1 MDALTA
7 TYRLRNIHDEKER
20 KLFKKRGFA
29 FCTFSG
35 IFRYR
40 SRDGLISHSGL
51 LCIDIDHV
59 GSHLQLDDLRKR
71 LIDDVAMRGT
81 MSEMAVQALLIAA
94 AVVAGVSIRQLNQYL
109 ANKAFIKKV
118 AELRLAIFSQL
129 FNRRLFEANDI
140 HSGDVTSRMAK
151 DIDAVSETLAVQL
164 PQVVV
169 MTIQLVG
176 AFLLMRWFDSRL
188 AWALILITPL
198 AIIIGKYISHRLK
211 RITLSIREDESRI
224 MARIQESVELNVVLR
239 ALQGERWMQDRVEE
253 LQDRQTAN
261 YIRRSR
267 FMVFSRFA
275 LGCTFGLGYMLAFVW
290 GAYGLRTGAITFGVM
305 TSFLQLVGQIQQ
317 PILSLLGAFPSII
330 YSTASIDRLKEM
342 EHGEEKQSCDGEDI
356 TTRTLLGIRM
366 DNVTFRYAKGDREV
380 MSNFSHDFRPGTKT
394 AILGTTG
401 AGKTTLFRLILNF
414 IHPDSGEVT
423 FYGNGFTHAA
433 DKSMRKNV
441 VFVPQGNTLI
451 SGTIRNNLLMAKPDA
466 SDEELHTALH
476 TSCADFV
483 FDLPQGID
491 TVLSEHG
498 GGLSEGQAQRIA
510 IARGL
515 LRPGAVFLLDEISSA
530 LDEDTERELFS
541 RLFAARPSTT
551 ILLITHR
558 KKVASLCDERL
569 EI

>member
-1 MDALTA
+1 MKYARWFIDNSRGI
-7 TYRLRNIHDEKER
+7 RLNILVR
-20 KLFKKRGFA
+20 IMA
-29 FCTFSG
+29 
-35 IFRYR
+35 
-40 SRDGLISHSGL
+40 GL
-51 LCIDIDHV
+51 LQTVLALCV
-59 GSHLQLDDLRKR
+59 VWLSKR

-81 MSEMAVQALLIAA
+81 MSEMAMQALLIAA

-129 FNRRLFEANDI
+129 FNRRLFEDNDI

-317 PILSLLGAFPSII
+317 PILSLLSAFPSII

-414 IHPDSGEVT
+414 IQPDSGEVT

-569 EI
+569 EIIGDRFIAPKE

>member
-1 MDALTA
+1 MKYARWFIDNSRGI
-7 TYRLRNIHDEKER
+7 RLNILVR
-20 KLFKKRGFA
+20 IMA
-29 FCTFSG
+29 
-35 IFRYR
+35 
-40 SRDGLISHSGL
+40 GL
-51 LCIDIDHV
+51 LQTVLALCV
-59 GSHLQLDDLRKR
+59 VWLSKR

-81 MSEMAVQALLIAA
+81 MSEMAMQALLIAA

-129 FNRRLFEANDI
+129 FNRRLFEDNDI

-414 IHPDSGEVT
+414 IQPDSGEVT
-423 FYGNGFTHAA
+423 FYGNGFSHAA

-466 SDEELHTALH
+466 SDEELHTALY

>member
-1 MDALTA
+1 MNYARWFIDNSRGI
-7 TYRLRNIHDEKER
+7 RLNILVR
-20 KLFKKRGFA
+20 IMA
-29 FCTFSG
+29 
-35 IFRYR
+35 
-40 SRDGLISHSGL
+40 GL
-51 LCIDIDHV
+51 LQTVLALCV
-59 GSHLQLDDLRKR
+59 VWLSKR
-71 LIDDVAMRGT
+71 LIDDVAMTGT
-81 MSEMAVQALLIAA
+81 MGEMAVQALLIAA

-129 FNRRLFEANDI
+129 FNRRLFEDNDI

-414 IHPDSGEVT
+414 IQPDSGEVT
-423 FYGNGFTHAA
+423 FYGNGFSHAA

-558 KKVASLCDERL
+558 KKVAALCDERL

>member
-1 MDALTA
+1 MKYARWFIDNSRGI
-7 TYRLRNIHDEKER
+7 RLNILVR
-20 KLFKKRGFA
+20 IMA
-29 FCTFSG
+29 
-35 IFRYR
+35 
-40 SRDGLISHSGL
+40 GL
-51 LCIDIDHV
+51 LQTGLALCV
-59 GSHLQLDDLRKR
+59 VWLSKR

-342 EHGEEKQSCDGEDI
+342 EHGEEKQPCDGEDI

-366 DNVTFRYAKGDREV
+366 DNVTFRYAKGDRKV
-380 MSNFSHDFRPGTKT
+380 MSNFSHVFRPGTKT

-414 IHPDSGEVT
+414 IQPDSGEVT

-558 KKVASLCDERL
+558 KKVAALCDERL

>member
-1 MDALTA
+1 MKYARWFIDNSRGI
-7 TYRLRNIHDEKER
+7 RLNILVR
-20 KLFKKRGFA
+20 IMA
-29 FCTFSG
+29 
-35 IFRYR
+35 
-40 SRDGLISHSGL
+40 GL
-51 LCIDIDHV
+51 LQTGLALCV
-59 GSHLQLDDLRKR
+59 VWLSKR
-71 LIDDVAMRGT
+71 LIDDVAMTGT
-81 MSEMAVQALLIAA
+81 MSEMAIQALLIAA

-342 EHGEEKQSCDGEDI
+342 EHGEEKQPCGGKDI

-401 AGKTTLFRLILNF
+401 AGKTTLFRLILN
-414 IHPDSGEVT
+414 IIQPDSGEVT

-466 SDEELHTALH
+466 E
-476 TSCADFV
+476 V
-483 FDLPQGID
+483 NPQSWTG
-491 TVLSEHG
+491 
-498 GGLSEGQAQRIA
+498 
-510 IARGL
+510 
-515 LRPGAVFLLDEISSA
+515 
-530 LDEDTERELFS
+530 
-541 RLFAARPSTT
+541 
-551 ILLITHR
+551 
-558 KKVASLCDERL
+558 
-569 EI
+569 

>member
-1 MDALTA
+1 MKYARWFIDNSRGI
-7 TYRLRNIHDEKER
+7 RLNILVR
-20 KLFKKRGFA
+20 IMA
-29 FCTFSG
+29 
-35 IFRYR
+35 
-40 SRDGLISHSGL
+40 GL
-51 LCIDIDHV
+51 LQTVLALCV
-59 GSHLQLDDLRKR
+59 VWLSKR
-71 LIDDVAMRGT
+71 LIDDIAMTGT
-81 MSEMAVQALLIAA
+81 MGEMAVQALLIAA

-414 IHPDSGEVT
+414 IQPDSGEVT
-423 FYGNGFTHAA
+423 FYGKGFTHAA

>member
-1 MDALTA
+1 MKYARWFIDNSRGI
-7 TYRLRNIHDEKER
+7 RLNIIVR
-20 KLFKKRGFA
+20 IMA
-29 FCTFSG
+29 
-35 IFRYR
+35 
-40 SRDGLISHSGL
+40 GL
-51 LCIDIDHV
+51 LQTVLALCV
-59 GSHLQLDDLRKR
+59 VWLSKR

-81 MSEMAVQALLIAA
+81 MSEMAIQALLIAA

-129 FNRRLFEANDI
+129 FNQRLFEANDI

-342 EHGEEKQSCDGEDI
+342 EHGEEKQPYDGKDI

-414 IHPDSGEVT
+414 IQPDSGEVT

>member
-1 MDALTA
+1 MKYARWFIDNSRGI
-7 TYRLRNIHDEKER
+7 RLNILVR
-20 KLFKKRGFA
+20 IMA
-29 FCTFSG
+29 
-35 IFRYR
+35 
-40 SRDGLISHSGL
+40 GL
-51 LCIDIDHV
+51 LQTGLALCV
-59 GSHLQLDDLRKR
+59 VWLSKR
-71 LIDDVAMRGT
+71 LIDDVAMTGT

-414 IHPDSGEVT
+414 IQPDSGEVT

-558 KKVASLCDERL
+558 KKVAALCDERL

>member
-1 MDALTA
+1 MKYARWFIDNSRGI
-7 TYRLRNIHDEKER
+7 RLNILVR
-20 KLFKKRGFA
+20 IMA
-29 FCTFSG
+29 
-35 IFRYR
+35 
-40 SRDGLISHSGL
+40 GL
-51 LCIDIDHV
+51 LQTVLALCV
-59 GSHLQLDDLRKR
+59 VWLSKK

-118 AELRLAIFSQL
+118 AELRLTIFSQL

-414 IHPDSGEVT
+414 IQPDSGEVT

>member
-1 MDALTA
+1 MKYARWFIDNSRGI
-7 TYRLRNIHDEKER
+7 RLNILVR
-20 KLFKKRGFA
+20 IMA
-29 FCTFSG
+29 
-35 IFRYR
+35 
-40 SRDGLISHSGL
+40 GL
-51 LCIDIDHV
+51 LQTVLALCV
-59 GSHLQLDDLRKR
+59 VWLSKR
-71 LIDDVAMRGT
+71 LIDDVAMTGT
-81 MSEMAVQALLIAA
+81 MGEMAIQALLIAA

-414 IHPDSGEVT
+414 IQPDSGEVT
-423 FYGNGFTHAA
+423 FYGNGFNHAA

>member
-1 MDALTA
+1 MKYARWFIDNSRGI
-7 TYRLRNIHDEKER
+7 RLNILVR
-20 KLFKKRGFA
+20 IMA
-29 FCTFSG
+29 
-35 IFRYR
+35 
-40 SRDGLISHSGL
+40 GL
-51 LCIDIDHV
+51 LQTGLALCV
-59 GSHLQLDDLRKR
+59 VWLSKK
-71 LIDDVAMRGT
+71 LIDDVAMTGT
-81 MSEMAVQALLIAA
+81 MGEMAIQALLIAA

-118 AELRLAIFSQL
+118 AELRLTIFSQL

-414 IHPDSGEVT
+414 IQPDSGEVT

>member
-1 MDALTA
+1 MKYARWFIDNSRGI
-7 TYRLRNIHDEKER
+7 RLNILVR
-20 KLFKKRGFA
+20 IMA
-29 FCTFSG
+29 
-35 IFRYR
+35 
-40 SRDGLISHSGL
+40 GL
-51 LCIDIDHV
+51 LQTVLALCV
-59 GSHLQLDDLRKR
+59 VWLSKR
-71 LIDDVAMRGT
+71 LIDDVAMTGT
-81 MSEMAVQALLIAA
+81 MGEMAVQALLIAA

-414 IHPDSGEVT
+414 IQPDSGEVT
-423 FYGNGFTHAA
+423 FYGNGFNHAA

-558 KKVASLCDERL
+558 KKVAALCDERL

>member
-1 MDALTA
+1 MKYARWFIDNSRGI
-7 TYRLRNIHDEKER
+7 RLNILVR
-20 KLFKKRGFA
+20 IMA
-29 FCTFSG
+29 
-35 IFRYR
+35 
-40 SRDGLISHSGL
+40 GL
-51 LCIDIDHV
+51 LQTVLALCV
-59 GSHLQLDDLRKR
+59 VWLSKR

-94 AVVAGVSIRQLNQYL
+94 AVVTGVSIRQLNQYL

-414 IHPDSGEVT
+414 IQPDSGEVT

-541 RLFAARPSTT
+541 RIFAARPSTT

>member
-1 MDALTA
+1 MKYARWFIDNSRGI
-7 TYRLRNIHDEKER
+7 RLNILVR
-20 KLFKKRGFA
+20 IMA
-29 FCTFSG
+29 
-35 IFRYR
+35 
-40 SRDGLISHSGL
+40 GL
-51 LCIDIDHV
+51 LQTGLALCV
-59 GSHLQLDDLRKR
+59 VWLSKR

-94 AVVAGVSIRQLNQYL
+94 AVVTGVSIRQLNQYL

-342 EHGEEKQSCDGEDI
+342 EHGEEKQPCDGKDI

-414 IHPDSGEVT
+414 IQPDSGEVT
-423 FYGNGFTHAA
+423 FYGNGFSHAA

-558 KKVASLCDERL
+558 KKVAALCDERL

>member
-1 MDALTA
+1 MKYARWFIDNSRGI
-7 TYRLRNIHDEKER
+7 RLNILVR
-20 KLFKKRGFA
+20 IMA
-29 FCTFSG
+29 
-35 IFRYR
+35 
-40 SRDGLISHSGL
+40 GL
-51 LCIDIDHV
+51 LQTVLALCV
-59 GSHLQLDDLRKR
+59 VWLSKR

-81 MSEMAVQALLIAA
+81 MSEMAIQALLIAA

-188 AWALILITPL
+188 AWALIIITPL

-342 EHGEEKQSCDGEDI
+342 EHGEEKQPCDGEDI

-414 IHPDSGEVT
+414 IQPDSGEVT

-558 KKVASLCDERL
+558 KKVAALCDERL
-569 EI
+569 KI

>member
-1 MDALTA
+1 MKYARWFIDNSRGI
-7 TYRLRNIHDEKER
+7 RLNILVR
-20 KLFKKRGFA
+20 IMA
-29 FCTFSG
+29 
-35 IFRYR
+35 
-40 SRDGLISHSGL
+40 GL
-51 LCIDIDHV
+51 LQTGLALCV
-59 GSHLQLDDLRKR
+59 VWLSKR
-71 LIDDVAMRGT
+71 LIDVVAMRGT

-342 EHGEEKQSCDGEDI
+342 EHGEEKQPCDGEDI

-414 IHPDSGEVT
+414 IQPDSGEVT
-423 FYGNGFTHAA
+423 FYGNGFNHAA

-466 SDEELHTALH
+466 SDEELHTALY

>member
-1 MDALTA
+1 MKYARWFIDNSRGI
-7 TYRLRNIHDEKER
+7 RLNILVR
-20 KLFKKRGFA
+20 IMA
-29 FCTFSG
+29 
-35 IFRYR
+35 
-40 SRDGLISHSGL
+40 GL
-51 LCIDIDHV
+51 LQTVLALCV
-59 GSHLQLDDLRKR
+59 VWLSKK

-414 IHPDSGEVT
+414 IQSDSGEVT

-466 SDEELHTALH
+466 SDEELHAALH

>member
-1 MDALTA
+1 MKYARWFIANTRGIRVNIVVRILAGLVQTALA
-7 TYRLRNIHDEKER
+7 LMVVW
-20 KLFKKRGFA
+20 L
-29 FCTFSG
+29 S
-35 IFRYR
+35 
-40 SRDGLISHSGL
+40 
-51 LCIDIDHV
+51 
-59 GSHLQLDDLRKR
+59 KR
-71 LIDDVAMRGT
+71 LIDDVAMSGT
-81 MSEMAVQALLIAA
+81 TGDMAIQASLIAA

-109 ANKAFIKKV
+109 ASKSFIKKV
-118 AELRLAIFSQL
+118 AELRLSLFSQL
-129 FNRRLFEANDI
+129 FRRHLFEGNDL

-169 MTIQLVG
+169 MTMQLIG
-176 AFLLMRWFDSRL
+176 AFMLMRWFDSRL
-188 AWALILITPL
+188 AWALVLITPL
-198 AIIIGKYISHRLK
+198 AIVIGKFISHRL
-211 RITLSIREDESRI
+211 RHITLSIREDESKI
-224 MARIQESVELNVVLR
+224 MARIQESVELNAVFR
-239 ALQGERWMQDRVEE
+239 SLQGERWMQDRVEE

-267 FMVFSRFA
+267 FMVMSRFA

-342 EHGEEKQSCDGEDI
+342 EHEEEVHTSADDKIGKDI
-356 TTRTLLGIRM
+356 LLGIRM
-366 DNVTFRYAKGDREV
+366 DDVTFRYAKGDKEV
-380 MSNFSHDFRPGTKT
+380 LSHFSHDYRPGTKT

-401 AGKTTLFRLILNF
+401 AGKTTIFRLILNF
-414 IHPDSGEVT
+414 IQPDSGEVT
-423 FYGNGFTHAA
+423 FYGDGFTHAA
-433 DKSMRKNV
+433 DKSMRAHV

-466 SDEELHTALH
+466 SDAELQAALHTA
-476 TSCADFV
+476 CADFV
-483 FDLPQGID
+483 FFLPKGLD

-541 RLFAARPSTT
+541 RLFTARPATT
-551 ILLITHR
+551 MLLITHR
-558 KKVASLCDERL
+558 NKVASLCDDCHRL
-569 EI
+569 

>member
-1 MDALTA
+1 MKYARWFIDNSRGI
-7 TYRLRNIHDEKER
+7 RLNILVR
-20 KLFKKRGFA
+20 IMA
-29 FCTFSG
+29 
-35 IFRYR
+35 
-40 SRDGLISHSGL
+40 GL
-51 LCIDIDHV
+51 LQTGLALCV
-59 GSHLQLDDLRKR
+59 VWLSKR

-81 MSEMAVQALLIAA
+81 MSEMAIQALLIAA

-342 EHGEEKQSCDGEDI
+342 EHGEEKQPCDGEDI

-414 IHPDSGEVT
+414 IQPDSGEVT
-423 FYGNGFTHAA
+423 FYGNGFNHAA

-558 KKVASLCDERL
+558 KKVAALCDERL

>member
-1 MDALTA
+1 MKYARWFIDNSRGI
-7 TYRLRNIHDEKER
+7 RLNILVR
-20 KLFKKRGFA
+20 IMA
-29 FCTFSG
+29 
-35 IFRYR
+35 
-40 SRDGLISHSGL
+40 GL
-51 LCIDIDHV
+51 LQTGLALCV
-59 GSHLQLDDLRKR
+59 VWLSKK

-129 FNRRLFEANDI
+129 FNQRLFEANDI

-414 IHPDSGEVT
+414 IQPDSGEVT

-558 KKVASLCDERL
+558 KKVAALCDERL

>member
-1 MDALTA
+1 MKYARWFIDNSRGI
-7 TYRLRNIHDEKER
+7 RLNILVR
-20 KLFKKRGFA
+20 IMA
-29 FCTFSG
+29 
-35 IFRYR
+35 
-40 SRDGLISHSGL
+40 GL
-51 LCIDIDHV
+51 LQTGLALCV
-59 GSHLQLDDLRKR
+59 VWLSKR

-118 AELRLAIFSQL
+118 AEMRLAIFSQL

-414 IHPDSGEVT
+414 IQPDSGEVT
-423 FYGNGFTHAA
+423 FYGNGFSHAA

>member
-1 MDALTA
+1 MKYARWFIDNSRGI
-7 TYRLRNIHDEKER
+7 RLNILVR
-20 KLFKKRGFA
+20 IMA
-29 FCTFSG
+29 
-35 IFRYR
+35 
-40 SRDGLISHSGL
+40 GL
-51 LCIDIDHV
+51 LQTGLALCV
-59 GSHLQLDDLRKR
+59 VWLSKR

-414 IHPDSGEVT
+414 IQSDSGEVT

>member
-1 MDALTA
+1 MKYARWFIDNSRGI
-7 TYRLRNIHDEKER
+7 RLNILVR
-20 KLFKKRGFA
+20 IMA
-29 FCTFSG
+29 
-35 IFRYR
+35 
-40 SRDGLISHSGL
+40 GL
-51 LCIDIDHV
+51 LQTGLALCV
-59 GSHLQLDDLRKR
+59 VWLSKR

-414 IHPDSGEVT
+414 IQPDCGEVT

-451 SGTIRNNLLMAKPDA
+451 SGTIHNNLLMAKPDA

-558 KKVASLCDERL
+558 KKVAALCDECL

>member
-1 MDALTA
+1 MKYARWFIDNSRGI
-7 TYRLRNIHDEKER
+7 RLNILVR
-20 KLFKKRGFA
+20 IMA
-29 FCTFSG
+29 
-35 IFRYR
+35 
-40 SRDGLISHSGL
+40 GL
-51 LCIDIDHV
+51 LQTGLALCV
-59 GSHLQLDDLRKR
+59 VWLSKR

-342 EHGEEKQSCDGEDI
+342 EHGEEKQPCSGEDI

-414 IHPDSGEVT
+414 IQPDSGEVT
-423 FYGNGFTHAA
+423 FYGNGFNHAA

-558 KKVASLCDERL
+558 KKVAALCDERL

>member
-1 MDALTA
+1 MKYARWFIDNSRGI
-7 TYRLRNIHDEKER
+7 RLNILVR
-20 KLFKKRGFA
+20 IMA
-29 FCTFSG
+29 
-35 IFRYR
+35 
-40 SRDGLISHSGL
+40 GL
-51 LCIDIDHV
+51 LQTVLALCV
-59 GSHLQLDDLRKR
+59 VWLSKR
-71 LIDDVAMRGT
+71 LIDDVALTGT
-81 MSEMAVQALLIAA
+81 MGEMAIQALLIAA

-342 EHGEEKQSCDGEDI
+342 EHGKEKQPCSGEDI
-356 TTRTLLGIRM
+356 TTCTLLGIRM

-414 IHPDSGEVT
+414 IQPDSGEVT
-423 FYGNGFTHAA
+423 FYGNGFSHAA

-558 KKVASLCDERL
+558 KKVAALCDERL

>member
-1 MDALTA
+1 MKYARWFIDNSRGI
-7 TYRLRNIHDEKER
+7 RLNILVR
-20 KLFKKRGFA
+20 IMA
-29 FCTFSG
+29 
-35 IFRYR
+35 
-40 SRDGLISHSGL
+40 GL
-51 LCIDIDHV
+51 LQTVLALCV
-59 GSHLQLDDLRKR
+59 VWLSKR
-71 LIDDVAMRGT
+71 LIDDVAMTGT
-81 MSEMAVQALLIAA
+81 MGEMAIQALLIAA

-211 RITLSIREDESRI
+211 RITLSIRKDESRI

-342 EHGEEKQSCDGEDI
+342 EHGEEKQPCDGEDI

-414 IHPDSGEVT
+414 IQPDSGEVT
-423 FYGNGFTHAA
+423 FYGNGFNHAA

-558 KKVASLCDERL
+558 KKVAALCDERL

>member
-1 MDALTA
+1 MKYARWFIDNSRGI
-7 TYRLRNIHDEKER
+7 RLNILVR
-20 KLFKKRGFA
+20 IMA
-29 FCTFSG
+29 
-35 IFRYR
+35 
-40 SRDGLISHSGL
+40 GL
-51 LCIDIDHV
+51 LQTGLALCV
-59 GSHLQLDDLRKR
+59 VWLSKK

-414 IHPDSGEVT
+414 IQPDSGEVT
-423 FYGNGFTHAA
+423 FYGNGFNHAA

-558 KKVASLCDERL
+558 KKVAALCDERL

>member
-1 MDALTA
+1 MKYARWFIDNSRGI
-7 TYRLRNIHDEKER
+7 RLNILVR
-20 KLFKKRGFA
+20 IMA
-29 FCTFSG
+29 
-35 IFRYR
+35 
-40 SRDGLISHSGL
+40 GL
-51 LCIDIDHV
+51 LQTVLALCV
-59 GSHLQLDDLRKR
+59 VWLSKK

-342 EHGEEKQSCDGEDI
+342 EHGKEKQPCSGEDI
-356 TTRTLLGIRM
+356 TTCTLLGIRM

-414 IHPDSGEVT
+414 IQPDSGEVT
-423 FYGNGFTHAA
+423 FYGNGFSHAA

-558 KKVASLCDERL
+558 KKVAALCDERL

>member
-1 MDALTA
+1 MKYARWFIDNSRGI
-7 TYRLRNIHDEKER
+7 RLNILVR
-20 KLFKKRGFA
+20 IMA
-29 FCTFSG
+29 
-35 IFRYR
+35 
-40 SRDGLISHSGL
+40 GL
-51 LCIDIDHV
+51 LQTVLALCV
-59 GSHLQLDDLRKR
+59 VWLSKR
-71 LIDDVAMRGT
+71 LIDDVAMTGT
-81 MSEMAVQALLIAA
+81 MGEMAIQALLIAA

-414 IHPDSGEVT
+414 IQPDSGEVT
-423 FYGNGFTHAA
+423 FYGNGFSHAA

-451 SGTIRNNLLMAKPDA
+451 SGTIRNNLQMAKPDA

>member
-1 MDALTA
+1 MKYARWFIDNSRGI
-7 TYRLRNIHDEKER
+7 RLNILVR
-20 KLFKKRGFA
+20 IMA
-29 FCTFSG
+29 
-35 IFRYR
+35 
-40 SRDGLISHSGL
+40 GL
-51 LCIDIDHV
+51 LQTVLALCV
-59 GSHLQLDDLRKR
+59 VWLSKK

-211 RITLSIREDESRI
+211 RITLSICEDESRI

-414 IHPDSGEVT
+414 IQPDSGEVT

-433 DKSMRKNV
+433 DNSMRKNV

-558 KKVASLCDERL
+558 KKVAALCDERL

>member
-1 MDALTA
+1 MKYARWFIDNSRGI
-7 TYRLRNIHDEKER
+7 RLNILVR
-20 KLFKKRGFA
+20 IMA
-29 FCTFSG
+29 
-35 IFRYR
+35 
-40 SRDGLISHSGL
+40 GL
-51 LCIDIDHV
+51 LQTGLALCV
-59 GSHLQLDDLRKR
+59 VWLSKR
-71 LIDDVAMRGT
+71 LIDDVAMTGT
-81 MSEMAVQALLIAA
+81 MGEMAVQALLIAA

-414 IHPDSGEVT
+414 IQPDSGEVT

>member
-1 MDALTA
+1 MKYARWFIDNSRGI
-7 TYRLRNIHDEKER
+7 RLNILVR
-20 KLFKKRGFA
+20 IMA
-29 FCTFSG
+29 
-35 IFRYR
+35 
-40 SRDGLISHSGL
+40 GL
-51 LCIDIDHV
+51 LQTGLALCV
-59 GSHLQLDDLRKR
+59 VWLSKK

-342 EHGEEKQSCDGEDI
+342 EHGEEKQPCDGEDI

-414 IHPDSGEVT
+414 IQPDSGEVT
-423 FYGNGFTHAA
+423 FYGNGFSHAA

-558 KKVASLCDERL
+558 KKVAALCDERL

>member
-1 MDALTA
+1 MKYARWFIDNSRGI
-7 TYRLRNIHDEKER
+7 RLNILVR
-20 KLFKKRGFA
+20 IMA
-29 FCTFSG
+29 
-35 IFRYR
+35 
-40 SRDGLISHSGL
+40 GL
-51 LCIDIDHV
+51 LQTVLALCV
-59 GSHLQLDDLRKR
+59 VWLSKK

-81 MSEMAVQALLIAA
+81 MSEMAMLALLIAA

-342 EHGEEKQSCDGEDI
+342 EHGEEKQPCDGEDI

-414 IHPDSGEVT
+414 IQPDSGEVT
-423 FYGNGFTHAA
+423 FYGNGFNHAA

-530 LDEDTERELFS
+530 LDEATEHELFS

-551 ILLITHR
+551 MLLITHR

-569 EI
+569 PL

>member
-1 MDALTA
+1 MKYARWFIDNSRGI
-7 TYRLRNIHDEKER
+7 RLNILVR
-20 KLFKKRGFA
+20 IMA
-29 FCTFSG
+29 
-35 IFRYR
+35 
-40 SRDGLISHSGL
+40 GL
-51 LCIDIDHV
+51 LQTGLALCV
-59 GSHLQLDDLRKR
+59 VWLSKR

-129 FNRRLFEANDI
+129 FNRRLFEDNDI

-414 IHPDSGEVT
+414 IQPDSGEVT
-423 FYGNGFTHAA
+423 FYGNGFNHAA

-558 KKVASLCDERL
+558 KKVAALCDERL

>member
-1 MDALTA
+1 MKYARWFIDNSRGI
-7 TYRLRNIHDEKER
+7 RLNILVR
-20 KLFKKRGFA
+20 IMA
-29 FCTFSG
+29 
-35 IFRYR
+35 
-40 SRDGLISHSGL
+40 GL
-51 LCIDIDHV
+51 LQTGLALCV
-59 GSHLQLDDLRKR
+59 VWLSKR
-71 LIDDVAMRGT
+71 LIDDIAMTGT

-414 IHPDSGEVT
+414 IQPDSGEVT
-423 FYGNGFTHAA
+423 FYGNGFSHAA

-558 KKVASLCDERL
+558 KKVAALCDERL

>member
-1 MDALTA
+1 MKYARWFIDNSRGI
-7 TYRLRNIHDEKER
+7 RLNILVR
-20 KLFKKRGFA
+20 IMA
-29 FCTFSG
+29 
-35 IFRYR
+35 
-40 SRDGLISHSGL
+40 GL
-51 LCIDIDHV
+51 LQTVLALCV
-59 GSHLQLDDLRKR
+59 VWLSKR

-414 IHPDSGEVT
+414 IQPDSGEVT
-423 FYGNGFTHAA
+423 FYGNGFSHAA

-558 KKVASLCDERL
+558 KKVAALCDERL

>member
-1 MDALTA
+1 MKYARWFIDNSRGI
-7 TYRLRNIHDEKER
+7 RLNILVR
-20 KLFKKRGFA
+20 IMA
-29 FCTFSG
+29 
-35 IFRYR
+35 
-40 SRDGLISHSGL
+40 GL
-51 LCIDIDHV
+51 LQTVLALCV
-59 GSHLQLDDLRKR
+59 VWLSKR
-71 LIDDVAMRGT
+71 LIDDVAMTGT

-342 EHGEEKQSCDGEDI
+342 EHGEEKQPCDGEDI

-414 IHPDSGEVT
+414 IQPDSGEVT

-466 SDEELHTALH
+466 SDEELHIALH

-558 KKVASLCDERL
+558 KKVAALCDERL

>member
-1 MDALTA
+1 MKYARWFIDNSRGI
-7 TYRLRNIHDEKER
+7 RLNILVR
-20 KLFKKRGFA
+20 IMA
-29 FCTFSG
+29 
-35 IFRYR
+35 
-40 SRDGLISHSGL
+40 GL
-51 LCIDIDHV
+51 LQTGLALCV
-59 GSHLQLDDLRKR
+59 VWLSKR
-71 LIDDVAMRGT
+71 LIDDIAMTGT
-81 MSEMAVQALLIAA
+81 MGEMAIQALLIAA

-129 FNRRLFEANDI
+129 FNRRLFEDNDI

-239 ALQGERWMQDRVEE
+239 ALQGEKWMQDRVEE

-342 EHGEEKQSCDGEDI
+342 EHGEEKQPCDGEDI

-414 IHPDSGEVT
+414 IQPDSGEVT

-558 KKVASLCDERL
+558 KKVAALCDERL

>member
-1 MDALTA
+1 MKYARWFIDNSRGIRLNIIVRITA
-7 TYRLRNIHDEKER
+7 
-20 KLFKKRGFA
+20 
-29 FCTFSG
+29 
-35 IFRYR
+35 
-40 SRDGLISHSGL
+40 GL
-51 LCIDIDHV
+51 LQTGLALCV
-59 GSHLQLDDLRKR
+59 VWLSKR

-81 MSEMAVQALLIAA
+81 MSEMAIQALLIAA

-342 EHGEEKQSCDGEDI
+342 EHGEEKQPCSGEDI

-414 IHPDSGEVT
+414 IQPDSGEVT
-423 FYGNGFTHAA
+423 FYGNGFSHAA

-558 KKVASLCDERL
+558 KKVASRCDERL